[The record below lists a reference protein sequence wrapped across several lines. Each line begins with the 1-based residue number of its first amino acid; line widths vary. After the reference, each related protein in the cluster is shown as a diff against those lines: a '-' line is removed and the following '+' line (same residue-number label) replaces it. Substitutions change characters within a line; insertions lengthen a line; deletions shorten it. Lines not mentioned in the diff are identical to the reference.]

1 VVVTT
6 STLAQ
11 TDESQPLPR
20 GRERTN
26 IRRAHHE
33 ESLERIRRYLT
44 TPAYKKA
51 MCKRKVRTVPLLP
64 KLSRWTT
71 WSDSGSSGSRA
82 MRLSPAAWRARGGGP
97 LPHFGAEGRL
107 RGPALQ
113 IPDRP
118 TNSGPPYKFR
128 TALRIKVLRLLRSYA
143 WAPAT
148 LK

>member
-51 MCKRKVRTVPLLP
+51 MCKRKVRTVPPLAEARQVDHLVRFRLQREP
-64 KLSRWTT
+64 CYAPQSCCVASEGRRATA
-71 WSDSGSSGSRA
+71 SRA
-82 MRLSPAAWRARGGGP
+82 
-97 LPHFGAEGRL
+97 
-107 RGPALQ
+107 
-113 IPDRP
+113 RP

-128 TALRIKVLRLLRSYA
+128 TALQILDR
-143 WAPAT
+143 PT
-148 LK
+148 N